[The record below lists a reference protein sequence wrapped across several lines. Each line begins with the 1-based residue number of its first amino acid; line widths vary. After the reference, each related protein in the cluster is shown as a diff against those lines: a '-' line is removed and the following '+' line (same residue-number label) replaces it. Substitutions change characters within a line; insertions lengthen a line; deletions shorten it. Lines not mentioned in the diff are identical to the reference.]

1 MEKQKVSENEERR
14 GQLLIVPEFQKSFL
28 YYTVGIAVGINLFYF
43 VAMAFFFK
51 NLTEQT
57 SSLGLPAD
65 HMFLQFLQEQ
75 RMTLNI
81 TIIAMT
87 IIISLGL
94 FLYGLYMSNRIA
106 GPIHH
111 LKVYLRQYRA
121 GTTKQ
126 QIHFRKNDY
135 FMDLAEEINET
146 LDVKKK
152 RANV

>member
-1 MEKQKVSENEERR
+1 MKRNKVSENDERR
-14 GQLLIVPEFQKSFL
+14 GQLLIVPAFQKSFL

-43 VAMAFFFK
+43 IVMAFFFK

-65 HMFLQFLQEQ
+65 HLFLTVLQEQ
-75 RMTLNI
+75 KMTLNI
-81 TIIAMT
+81 TIITMT

-111 LKVYLRQYRA
+111 LKVYLQQYRT

-126 QIHFRKNDY
+126 PIHFRKNDY

-146 LDVKKK
+146 LDIKKK
-152 RANV
+152 KANV

>member
-1 MEKQKVSENEERR
+1 METQKNSEHEERR

-28 YYTVGIAVGINLFYF
+28 MYTVGIAVGINLFYF
-43 VAMAFFFK
+43 VAMAIFFK
-51 NLTEQT
+51 NLTQQ
-57 SSLGLPAD
+57 SSALGLPAD
-65 HMFLQFLQEQ
+65 HVFLQFLQEQ
-75 RMTLNI
+75 QMTLNI
-81 TIIAMT
+81 LIVGMT
-87 IIISLGL
+87 IMISVGL

-111 LKVYLRQYRA
+111 LKVYLRQYRT

-146 LDVKKK
+146 LDIKKK
-152 RANV
+152 KTGM